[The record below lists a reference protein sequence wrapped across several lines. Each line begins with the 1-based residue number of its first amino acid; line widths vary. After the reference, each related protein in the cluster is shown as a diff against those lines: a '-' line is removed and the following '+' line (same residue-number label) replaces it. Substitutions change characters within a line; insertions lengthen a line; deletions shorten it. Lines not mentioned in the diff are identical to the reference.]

1 MRVIVTPN
9 SDQEKKKKSG
19 ILLQQSSKTLFFP
32 FFSRHKVESNRTGPR
47 WGLPSHCHSIHFEP
61 SVESVGIFVNDVG

>member
-9 SDQEKKKKSG
+9 SDQEKKKSG
-19 ILLQQSSKTLFFP
+19 ILLQQSSKTFF
-32 FFSRHKVESNRTGPR
+32 FFFCRHKVESNGTGPR